1 MGSDRQQFS
10 WRQPTPRGGF
20 GLLQRRSYRQ
30 AGRKYVTFAIRTS
43 PDFPNETGNL
53 TPSQLIFR
61 CRKDAPSA
69 RKSGRRL
76 PVVPCWFEGKAVMA
90 INLVSLVSQFLTP
103 QIVGSLARALGV
115 NEAVA
120 QKVVAAAV
128 PAILASLGTAA
139 AAPGGAQKISDAI
152 SNSDPDIL
160 TKLGQAASGGN
171 TRFLN
176 EGSNLLSGLLGG
188 GGLATLAGAISQ
200 YSGAPHPATQ
210 TLLGTATQAAIGTIG
225 QQDPSNWSDPSAIL
239 SMLNSQ
245 KGAIS
250 AALPPEVSKLLG
262 ASGLLAGLGGAA
274 AAATQT
280 ATSTVSSAATAASST
295 ASSTARSAEAA
306 ASRVTAPVVAPT
318 SSGFP
323 MWAIIL
329 IVIVVLLA
337 IWWFMTQN
345 QKPVEPA
352 KTGLLSAPVEYAL
365 RTTPSWAGPTHD

>member
-1 MGSDRQQFS
+1 
-10 WRQPTPRGGF
+10 
-20 GLLQRRSYRQ
+20 
-30 AGRKYVTFAIRTS
+30 
-43 PDFPNETGNL
+43 
-53 TPSQLIFR
+53 
-61 CRKDAPSA
+61 
-69 RKSGRRL
+69 
-76 PVVPCWFEGKAVMA
+76 MA

-103 QIVGSLARALGV
+103 QLVGGLARALGID
-115 NEAVA
+115 EAVA
-120 QKVVAAAV
+120 QKLVAAAV

-139 AAPGGAQKISDAI
+139 AAPGGAQKVSDAVSI
-152 SNSDPDIL
+152 SDPDIL
-160 TKLGQAASGGN
+160 TKLSGAVTGGN

-176 EGSNLLSGLLGG
+176 EGGALLSNLLGG
-188 GGLATLAGAISQ
+188 GGLSSLTGALSQ
-200 YSGAPHPATQ
+200 FSGAPQPATQ
-210 TLLGTATQAAIGTIG
+210 TLLGTVMHAAVGTIG

-280 ATSTVSSAATAASST
+280 ATATVSSAATAASSA
-295 ASSTARSAEAA
+295 ASSAARSAESAAKSAQAAAARVPAAA
-306 ASRVTAPVVAPT
+306 ASS

-337 IWWFMTQN
+337 IWWYMTHN
-345 QKPVEPA
+345 QKPAEPA
-352 KTGLLSAPVEYAL
+352 KTGQLAPIEYAL
-365 RTTPSWAGPTHD
+365 LAAPSPARPMHD

>member
-1 MGSDRQQFS
+1 
-10 WRQPTPRGGF
+10 
-20 GLLQRRSYRQ
+20 
-30 AGRKYVTFAIRTS
+30 
-43 PDFPNETGNL
+43 
-53 TPSQLIFR
+53 
-61 CRKDAPSA
+61 
-69 RKSGRRL
+69 
-76 PVVPCWFEGKAVMA
+76 MA

-103 QIVGSLARALGV
+103 EIVGSLARALGV

-160 TKLGQAASGGN
+160 TKLGQAASSGN

-188 GGLATLAGAISQ
+188 GGLASLAGAISQ
-200 YSGAPHPATQ
+200 YSGAPLPATQ

-250 AALPPEVSKLLG
+250 AALPPELSRALG

-274 AAATQT
+274 AAATQS

-295 ASSTARSAEAA
+295 ASSAARSAEAA
-306 ASRVTAPVVAPT
+306 ARSVPAAASS

-329 IVIVVLLA
+329 IVIVVLVA
-337 IWWFMTQN
+337 IYWYITQS
-345 QKPVEPA
+345 QKPAEPA
-352 KTGLLSAPVEYAL
+352 KTGLLNSPAQVELALQAP
-365 RTTPSWAGPTHD
+365 PSPAGPMHD